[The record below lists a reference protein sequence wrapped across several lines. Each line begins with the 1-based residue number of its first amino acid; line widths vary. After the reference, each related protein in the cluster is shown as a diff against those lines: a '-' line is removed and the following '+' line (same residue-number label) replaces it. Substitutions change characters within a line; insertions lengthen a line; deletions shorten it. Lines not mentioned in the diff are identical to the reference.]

1 MVTAF
6 VLISVEDKRVHETVK
21 ALLQHKGVTEIHV
34 VAGEYDMVAVIRV
47 QDNATL
53 ANLITEKIVT
63 APGVERTKTLFA
75 LESHSRYDLNE
86 IYGESK

>member
-21 ALLQHKGVTEIHV
+21 ALLQHSGVTEIHV
-34 VAGEYDMVAVIRV
+34 VAGEYDIVAVIRV
-47 QDNATL
+47 EDNAIL
-53 ANLITEKIVT
+53 ANLIPEKIVT

-86 IYGESK
+86 IYGEY

>member
-47 QDNATL
+47 QDNASL
-53 ANLITEKIVT
+53 ANLITDKIVT

>member
-47 QDNATL
+47 QDNASL
-53 ANLITEKIVT
+53 ANLITDKIVT

-75 LESHSRYDLNE
+75 LESHSRFDLNE

>member
-6 VLISVEDKRVHETVK
+6 VLICVEDKRAHETVK
-21 ALLQHKGVTEIHV
+21 ALLQHKGVTEIHI

-47 QDNATL
+47 KSNEEL
-53 ANLITEKIVT
+53 ASLITEKIVT

-86 IYGESK
+86 IYGESR

>member
-21 ALLQHKGVTEIHV
+21 ALLQHSGVTEIHV
-34 VAGEYDMVAVIRV
+34 VAGEYDIVAVIRV
-47 QDNATL
+47 EDNAIL

-86 IYGESK
+86 IYGEY

>member
-21 ALLQHKGVTEIHV
+21 ALLQHSGVTEIHV
-34 VAGEYDMVAVIRV
+34 VAGEYDIVAVIRV
-47 QDNATL
+47 EDNAIL

-75 LESHSRYDLNE
+75 LESHSHYDLNE

>member
-21 ALLQHKGVTEIHV
+21 ALLQHDGVTEIHV
-34 VAGEYDMVAVIRV
+34 VAGEYDIVAVIRV
-47 QDNATL
+47 EDNATL

-86 IYGESK
+86 IYGEIQ

>member
-53 ANLITEKIVT
+53 ANLITDKIVT

>member
-6 VLISVEDKRVHETVK
+6 VLISVEDRVVHETVR
-21 ALLQHKGVTEIHV
+21 ALLKQRGVTEVHI

-47 QDNATL
+47 NDNKEL
-53 ANLITEKIVT
+53 ANLITNTIVN

-75 LESHSRYDLNE
+75 LESHSTYDLPALF
-86 IYGESK
+86 GSPP